1 MDEFQKYIRDKVRN
15 AITGQFMGAILAE
28 HSSPRGN
35 ITHDW
40 LLMQLAASKVDG
52 LDDDHKALIRRH
64 VNIPHTIFHDRIY
77 VLDWEGIDM
86 RSNYYAINTEASS
99 LGWIP
104 EIAPVLKGKLW
115 DKNIIELQAQAG
127 IIGGDLEG
135 IMIPSKSMMRWH
147 EVIRWARE
155 QLKAVNLYTSLRA
168 LGGAD
173 LSVKQH
179 IFILFIYHTVRVFQ
193 NPANR
198 MDDAKWNHFHAT
210 NGYSPITWFD
220 FAKRLPDRATTTI
233 SEMARNFEYVTH
245 VYVWDNVE
253 NNIKLARSAT
263 TDPIDDAPEY
273 GLASSVYDAK
283 RAIGMPQDTDV
294 FDSTLSS
301 LTVTTGSV
309 PAQQQTEEVTLS
321 PEFSSDVLEYT
332 GSVANFIEYVT
343 LTAEQTH
350 EYASVEFNEREDLDV
365 GANTINVVVTSQDG
379 QSQTVYAVTIT
390 RSS

>member
-1 MDEFQKYIRDKVRN
+1 MNAFQEEIHGRVRDEMRSP
-15 AITGQFMGAILAE
+15 FMATMLAE
-28 HSSPRGN
+28 HTSERGN
-35 ITHDW
+35 LTHDW
-40 LLMQLAASKVDG
+40 LLMQLAASKAVDI
-52 LDDDHKALIRRH
+52 DDAHKDLIRRH
-64 VNIPHTIFHDRIY
+64 VAIYPSVFHDRIS
-77 VLDWEGIDM
+77 VIDWENADM
-86 RSNYYAINTEASS
+86 ASCYYAINTTDSN

-104 EIAPVLKGKLW
+104 EITPFFKGKLW
-115 DKNIIELQAQAG
+115 DNNLIYLQSHAG
-127 IIGGDLEG
+127 IIGGTVEG
-135 IMIPSKSMMRWH
+135 VMTPSKSMMRWH
-147 EVIRWARE
+147 ELIRWARE
-155 QLKAVNLYTSLRA
+155 QLRAINLYTSLRA

-179 IFILFIYHTVRVFQ
+179 IFILFIYHTIRVFQ

-198 MDDAKWNHFHAT
+198 TDDAKWNHFHAT
-210 NGYSPITWFD
+210 NGYSPITWEQ

-263 TDPIDDAPEY
+263 TDPITDAPEY

-294 FDSTLSS
+294 FDSSLQS

-309 PAQQQTEEVTLS
+309 PIQEQTEEVTLS
-321 PEFSSDVLEYT
+321 PEFSADVLEYT

-343 LTAEQTH
+343 LTAEATY
-350 EYASVEFNEREDLDV
+350 EYATVDFNEREDLEV
-365 GANTINVVVTSQDG
+365 GANTISVIVTSQDG
-379 QSQTVYAVTIT
+379 QSTTEYKVVIT
-390 RSS
+390 RA

>member
-1 MDEFQKYIRDKVRN
+1 MNAFQEEIHGRVRDEMRSP
-15 AITGQFMGAILAE
+15 FMATMLAE
-28 HSSPRGN
+28 HTSERGHL
-35 ITHDW
+35 THDW
-40 LLMQLAASKVDG
+40 LLMQLSASKVEDI
-52 LDDDHKALIRRH
+52 DDAHKDLIRRH
-64 VNIPHTIFHDRIY
+64 VDIYPSVFHDRIS
-77 VLDWEGIDM
+77 VVDWETANM
-86 RSNYYAINTEASS
+86 SSCYYAINTTGSD

-104 EIAPVLKGKLW
+104 EITPFFKGKLW
-115 DKNIIELQAQAG
+115 DNNLIYLQSHAG
-127 IIGGDLEG
+127 IIGGSVPG
-135 IMIPSKSMMRWH
+135 VMKPSKSMMRWH
-147 EVIRWARE
+147 ELIRWARE

-179 IFILFIYHTVRVFQ
+179 IFILFIFHTVRVFQ

-273 GLASSVYDAK
+273 GLAGSVYDSK

-332 GSVANFIEYVT
+332 GSVANLIEYVT
-343 LTAEQTH
+343 LQAETTH
-350 EYASVEFNEREDLDV
+350 EYATAEFNEREDLDV

>member
-28 HSSPRGN
+28 HSSSRGN

-40 LLMQLAASKVDG
+40 LLMQLAASKVSD

-64 VNIPHTIFHDRIY
+64 VNIPHTIFHDRIS
-77 VLDWEGIDM
+77 VIDWEGVDM
-86 RSNYYAINTEASS
+86 RSNYYAIDTVASD

-104 EIAPVLKGKLW
+104 AIAQVLKGKLW
-115 DKNIIELQAQAG
+115 DHNIIDLQAQSG
-127 IIGGDLEG
+127 IIGGDLPG

-147 EVIRWARE
+147 EVVRWARE

-179 IFILFIYHTVRVFQ
+179 IFILFVYHTVRTFE
-193 NPANR
+193 NPENR
-198 MDDAKWNHFHAT
+198 TDDAKWHHFHAT
-210 NGYSPITWFD
+210 NGYSPITWEQ

-273 GLASSVYDAK
+273 GLASSEYDAK
-283 RAIGMPQDTDV
+283 RAIQMPQDTNV
-294 FDSTLSS
+294 FDSSLSS
-301 LTVTTGSV
+301 IAIKTGSV
-309 PAQQQTEEVTLS
+309 AAQTQTFDVTLS
-321 PEFSSDVLEYT
+321 PEFSADVLEYT
-332 GSVANFIEYVT
+332 ASVANLIEYVT
-343 LTAEQTH
+343 LTAEPTH
-350 EYASVEFNEREDLDV
+350 EYATIDFNEREDLQV
-365 GANTINVVVTSQDG
+365 GENTINVIGTSQDG
-379 QSQTVYAVTIT
+379 QSQTVYTVTIT
-390 RSS
+390 RAA